1 MAYFLDGHGLFKPKL
16 HIGSMDNVKISSLD
30 EKIGTVIQKKYPS
43 QDSVS
48 FAEDVNLYG
57 TQYVNGMILSACQCS
72 DLPEVFEILNILV
85 DFEKV
90 YFVTAKLSSW
100 FLEHYRSYQ
109 LIDSCFMDTEILE
122 SEALN
127 DYHPLTAYQGQLM
140 VTRKV
145 CLLH

>member
-30 EKIGTVIQKKYPS
+30 EKIRTVIQKKYPS

-48 FAEDVNLYG
+48 FAKDVHLFG
-57 TQYVNGMILSACQCS
+57 TQSVKGMILSAGQCS
-72 DLPEVFEILNILV
+72 GLPEFFKILNILV
-85 DFEKV
+85 DLEKV
-90 YFVTAKLSSW
+90 YFVAAKLSSW

-109 LIDSCFMDTEILE
+109 LIDSCFMDIEILDP
-122 SEALN
+122 EALN
-127 DYHPLTAYQGQLM
+127 DYHPLAAYQGQLM